1 MPEDTCAPRKPCLAQ
16 ESQWDQPQNRHPGP
30 GFVPQPRAWQIRNCS
45 LSRCRPG
52 AAGAKVSSPTPNTLT
67 STIIFWI
74 RVWRHCL
81 GSGLQL
87 CLTLE
92 CRRKGP
98 DGPANLA
105 AIRDIHYAIMNR
117 LRRPRHRVTGT
128 APQPVL
134 KDRDSYCPGHW
145 TLHRPG
151 PNSASLI
158 AESKPR
164 RPAGPKNIPFPS
176 TAAPSPHGKHIWDL
190 RYKRPKL
197 QLTAGRKQERLRHHH
212 PEPGETLGDA
222 WSHTPPARLGPH
234 SQHAHGSSSAAR
246 TAAGTKHPAGN
257 AGLAPA
263 WGICPI
269 VGAVMPPRGCP

>member
-45 LSRCRPG
+45 LSRCHPG

-134 KDRDSYCPGHW
+134 KDRDIYCPGHW

-151 PNSASLI
+151 PNPASLI

-164 RPAGPKNIPFPS
+164 SPAGPKNIPFPS
-176 TAAPSPHGKHIWDL
+176 TAVPSPHGKHIWDL

-269 VGAVMPPRGCP
+269 IGALMPPRGCP